1 MALNET
7 KNKILAED
15 REWSNEIIA
24 VEDNKTTMVEGYNS
38 IYQDLF
44 NRVKNVRNTF
54 LGRKV
59 IAGNGLE
66 GGGDF
71 TTDKTLRVK
80 AKDTSIIIESG
91 GVSVN
96 KTDMLNVSNSQILAS
111 AKAVKEVNDKSDLH
125 IGKRKNPHGV
135 SKEHVGL
142 ENVMNYPSS
151 DKYKILDGD
160 GNKFSLQNS
169 IKMMFD
175 ELKNELFN
183 QSLIGEP
190 ILTLCDDLPNLEDFT
205 WCGGKQLKKSD
216 YPALWQR
223 VENIV
228 NMAKAKV
235 DRGELVYG
243 TSYFGWFVGDNNEYF
258 RVPNINNTEHF
269 LRPTNKSFS
278 GRYEIDSFRS
288 HIHEGYT
295 NYDGIHNHEIN
306 IGEDTHE
313 HKILRCSNKA
323 TLANWAGSAGRTIDG
338 GSYGGYATT
347 DVLTSTDTHS
357 HSVKME
363 NSTSHRHRLEIIET
377 GDVETKPKN
386 IAVKYYCRI
395 K

>member
-7 KNKILAED
+7 KNKIIAED

-71 TTDKTLRVK
+71 TTDKTLSVK

-111 AKAVKEVNDKSDLH
+111 AKAVKEVNDKSELH
-125 IGKRKNPHGV
+125 ISKRNNPHGV
-135 SKEHVGL
+135 SKEQVGL
-142 ENVMNYPSS
+142 GNVMNYTSS

-160 GNKFSLQNS
+160 GNKFSLQKS

-205 WCGGKQLKKSD
+205 
-216 YPALWQR
+216 
-223 VENIV
+223 
-228 NMAKAKV
+228 
-235 DRGELVYG
+235 
-243 TSYFGWFVGDNNEYF
+243 
-258 RVPNINNTEHF
+258 
-269 LRPTNKSFS
+269 
-278 GRYEIDSFRS
+278 
-288 HIHEGYT
+288 
-295 NYDGIHNHEIN
+295 
-306 IGEDTHE
+306 
-313 HKILRCSNKA
+313 
-323 TLANWAGSAGRTIDG
+323 
-338 GSYGGYATT
+338 
-347 DVLTSTDTHS
+347 
-357 HSVKME
+357 
-363 NSTSHRHRLEIIET
+363 
-377 GDVETKPKN
+377 
-386 IAVKYYCRI
+386 
-395 K
+395 